1 MGVVAYY
8 ELDPAGGEGPGRREG
23 RRPIHARAGR
33 AARRNAP
40 PHPRSTAR
48 ATSHP
53 PRRLAGRPERE
64 RPNKSEHS
72 QSERADVHGSGVL
85 SRMCNAARLA
95 VPTHPTL
102 PRRARASRAPPAA
115 SCATR
120 NARHDPRATPARAR
134 PRVRSCV
141 RACACAMRRARWRG
155 APSLPTLMARPR
167 VTRAWRAAREEARD
181 TAAHTPPPRVRA
193 RGPAAAA

>member
-1 MGVVAYY
+1 MG
-8 ELDPAGGEGPGRREG
+8 DCNGGNPAGGEGPGRREG

-40 PHPRSTAR
+40 PQPRSTAR

-53 PRRLAGRPERE
+53 PHRLDGHSKRE
-64 RPNKSEHS
+64 RSNQSEHN

-102 PRRARASRAPPAA
+102 PRRARASRAPLAA
-115 SCATR
+115 SCTTR
-120 NARHDPRATPARAR
+120 NARHDPRATPVRAR
-134 PRVRSCV
+134 PRVRGCV
-141 RACACAMRRARWRG
+141 RACVCAMRRARWRG
-155 APSLPTLMARPR
+155 APSLPTLMTRPR

-181 TAAHTPPPRVRA
+181 TAAHTPLPRVRV
-193 RGPAAAA
+193 RGSAAVA